1 MRWALG
7 FPGLSPAQALVLA
20 ALAARVNEKAE
31 CWPSLEKLSSD
42 LGGRPI
48 STVVRAIQALEKRG
62 IIEVDRIGKG
72 GRNRVNLYRIL

>member
-7 FPGLSPAQALVLA
+7 FPGLSPAQALV
-20 ALAARVNEKAE
+20 LAARVNEKAE